1 MTTKRNLFK
10 LAEPTDKIVK
20 FFSVLKKIKDLFHE
34 FCVIQYSSKLIS
46 PPVQIIPPL
55 E

>member
-10 LAEPTDKIVK
+10 LAEPTDEDSEV
-20 FFSVLKKIKDLFHE
+20 FFSVLKKIKDLLCHSLF
-34 FCVIQYSSKLIS
+34 FKINK
-46 PPVQIIPPL
+46 PPVQISPPL